1 MFKLFVSVLFVCLLF
16 CFATTNSV
24 VMFQQFCRM
33 IMEIGTKKFLD
44 NMVRE
49 FQRLLVTID
58 TVTCYPLY
66 VKSPSLNPNL
76 KAQ

>member
-1 MFKLFVSVLFVCLLF
+1 
-16 CFATTNSV
+16 
-24 VMFQQFCRM
+24 M

-44 NMVRE
+44 HMVRE

-66 VKSPSLNPNL
+66 VKSLSLNPNL
-76 KAQ
+76 KTQ